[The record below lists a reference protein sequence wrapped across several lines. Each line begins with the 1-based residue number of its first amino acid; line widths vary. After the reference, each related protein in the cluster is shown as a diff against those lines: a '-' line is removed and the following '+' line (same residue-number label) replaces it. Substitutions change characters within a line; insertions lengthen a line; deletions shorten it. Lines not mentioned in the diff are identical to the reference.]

1 MNAKQARALTEK
13 HAPAPD
19 IREEIRRFEGYV
31 RSAAEEGR
39 DWIVVRWPVPVYSTM
54 VRYVQ
59 EQGFRID
66 AGRDESLNISW

>member
-31 RSAAEEGR
+31 RSAAEDGR
-39 DWIVVRWPVPVYSTM
+39 CSIEVRWRPRNAM
-54 VRYVQ
+54 VRYVRS
-59 EQGFRID
+59 QGFHVTSTTSQTLIVT
-66 AGRDESLNISW
+66 W